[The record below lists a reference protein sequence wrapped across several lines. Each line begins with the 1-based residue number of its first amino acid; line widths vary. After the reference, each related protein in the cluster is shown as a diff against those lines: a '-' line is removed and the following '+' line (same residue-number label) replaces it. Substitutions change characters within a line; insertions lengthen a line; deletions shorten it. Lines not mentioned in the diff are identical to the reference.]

1 MDADD
6 ELELLEAMYA
16 DDVDVQRS
24 SGDNALLERIDVR
37 LRSDGAS
44 MTLRLACDGGKWR
57 TSIEAW
63 RGPMSE
69 RSRVAAA
76 ARGDSMLEIVDAA
89 RDALNDVV
97 EAPTAAAAD
106 ETVAKPEEEEESWAG
121 ALWEVTHFTG
131 CRSWP
136 SRRWVESGG
145 VHVPKGAT
153 GVVAEYVD
161 GWVRAEGSSLWMP
174 TKGKS
179 SSVRLVHVHKK
190 TTSDQNQEAWKEK
203 ADTTKTATKK
213 KARADRPALAANRR
227 GTAVGARASD
237 VAGASCDGVAP
248 PPPLPRAPNRA
259 AKRAAASSQKDA
271 RYFFDESAW
280 VDAPRDDGDGAAA
293 PASAAP
299 PPAAAAPWNAGAALI
314 RAQLARS
321 ERCLVDARLL
331 SDAEKCLEGD
341 CVYAPGLLAG
351 DAFGTAL
358 RLAEELSRHASGG
371 VVSWSRHLKHESP
384 SFSRTFSSVVAQL
397 SREFDVDV
405 FATRLNFYRDGS
417 DWKPFHR
424 DSHAYCGDAKEDF
437 TMGASF
443 GDSRDL
449 AFRHGAGG
457 YEFSFPQRDGDVFAF
472 GSSTNEAFLHGI
484 PKLRSKKLGGPRF
497 SIIAWGRRRRLTS
510 KNSTKAERD
519 AADEVRAYEAPPPPR
534 RPDPPPEADD
544 ARAASVVHPDDLL
557 ALVRDFASK
566 AAVAARL
573 KSQPERAVPRLQ
585 HRHLLEET

>member
-1 MDADD
+1 
-6 ELELLEAMYA
+6 MYA

-76 ARGDSMLEIVDAA
+76 ARGDSMLEIVDSA

-97 EAPTAAAAD
+97 EAPPAAAAD

-203 ADTTKTATKK
+203 ADATKTATKK

-237 VAGASCDGVAP
+237 VAAAPAWVDDDDGAAGPAAAMPAAAAP
-248 PPPLPRAPNRA
+248 PPA
-259 AKRAAASSQKDA
+259 A
-271 RYFFDESAW
+271 
-280 VDAPRDDGDGAAA
+280 
-293 PASAAP
+293 AAP

-405 FATRLNFYRDGS
+405 FATRLNFYRDGG

-443 GDSRDL
+443 GDARDL

-519 AADEVRAYEAPPPPR
+519 AADE
-534 RPDPPPEADD
+534 
-544 ARAASVVHPDDLL
+544 
-557 ALVRDFASK
+557 

-585 HRHLLEET
+585 HRHLLEETGLIPHQKRGGGVGRARP

>member
-1 MDADD
+1 MNVSKQTWVI
-6 ELELLEAMYA
+6 L
-16 DDVDVQRS
+16 S
-24 SGDNALLERIDVR
+24 R
-37 LRSDGAS
+37 LDFGFSNVS
-44 MTLRLACDGGKWR
+44 
-57 TSIEAW
+57 
-63 RGPMSE
+63 
-69 RSRVAAA
+69 
-76 ARGDSMLEIVDAA
+76 
-89 RDALNDVV
+89 
-97 EAPTAAAAD
+97 
-106 ETVAKPEEEEESWAG
+106 
-121 ALWEVTHFTG
+121 
-131 CRSWP
+131 
-136 SRRWVESGG
+136 
-145 VHVPKGAT
+145 
-153 GVVAEYVD
+153 
-161 GWVRAEGSSLWMP
+161 
-174 TKGKS
+174 
-179 SSVRLVHVHKK
+179 
-190 TTSDQNQEAWKEK
+190 
-203 ADTTKTATKK
+203 
-213 KARADRPALAANRR
+213 
-227 GTAVGARASD
+227 
-237 VAGASCDGVAP
+237 
-248 PPPLPRAPNRA
+248 
-259 AKRAAASSQKDA
+259 
-271 RYFFDESAW
+271 
-280 VDAPRDDGDGAAA
+280 
-293 PASAAP
+293 
-299 PPAAAAPWNAGAALI
+299 LI

-443 GDSRDL
+443 GDARDL

-519 AADEVRAYEAPPPPR
+519 AADEVRAYEAPPPPPR